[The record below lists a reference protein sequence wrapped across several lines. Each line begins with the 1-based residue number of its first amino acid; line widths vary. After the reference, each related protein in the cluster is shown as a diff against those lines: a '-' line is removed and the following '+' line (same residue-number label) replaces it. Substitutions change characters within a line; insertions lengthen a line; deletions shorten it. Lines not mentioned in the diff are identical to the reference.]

1 MAAHSMDFMGW
12 FAVTKYSTGSD
23 STKSWSSTVSNGIR
37 FNIEHATDF
46 QRIPFDSAAHYLGQ
60 AIQTRSSLGASGI
73 ARLLWTCE
81 VFDGI
86 PSHRKTVVPN
96 DIQQAI
102 HVCIVTKKKLPH
114 LFVIDSVGRFHHA
127 LG

>member
-1 MAAHSMDFMGW
+1 MAAHSMDFM
-12 FAVTKYSTGSD
+12 KYSTGSD
-23 STKSWSSTVSNGIR
+23 RTKSWSSTVSNGIR

-46 QRIPFDSAAHYLGQ
+46 QRIPFDSAAHYLGE

-81 VFDGI
+81 VFDAI

-96 DIQQAI
+96 DIQQAN

-114 LFVIDSVGRFHHA
+114 LLVIDSVGRFHHA